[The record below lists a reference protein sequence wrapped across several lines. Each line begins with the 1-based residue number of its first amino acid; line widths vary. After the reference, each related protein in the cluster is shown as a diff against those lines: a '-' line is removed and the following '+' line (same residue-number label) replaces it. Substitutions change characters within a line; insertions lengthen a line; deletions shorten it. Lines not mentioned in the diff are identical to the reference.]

1 MKDTMMQQA
10 KFSLTAP
17 LAEFLCNYKL
27 YGFESKSSMLR
38 EALLRLKDELELKP
52 SADLYAEID
61 EKDAELQELAALR
74 NSVIKYDN
82 PTAPVGLE
90 DWEALK

>member
-1 MKDTMMQQA
+1 MKDTIMRHV
-10 KFSLTAP
+10 KFSLTLP

-27 YGFESKSSMLR
+27 YGFESKSSMVR

-61 EKDAELQELAALR
+61 EKDAESQELAALR
-74 NSVIKYDN
+74 NSLIKYDN
-82 PTAPVGLE
+82 PTDPVGLE